1 LFAFYDL
8 KVAPVTFDFLWFL
21 AAADLERRRC
31 GLKSIHVV
39 IVPGSHEGL
48 RQERNDYNVVIDA
61 QARYARIHNILVQA
75 CRVLPSCTGL
85 TVATSRS
92 EGAFLRTVARHVM
105 PADYEPAL
113 PVFAGPQ
120 SCLEAARNGEAGVAC
135 LRAPAEELR
144 VVDAWVKTHAGSRR
158 VVGITLRG
166 YGYMPARNSNLS
178 AWVAFAHSLDKSR
191 YCPVFVPDTND
202 TIEGLRPELQEFT
215 VFPEAAWNIALR
227 MAFFERAFLNLGV
240 NNGPMGLAWLNARV
254 RYATLK
260 IETPQVPQSSLGFI
274 RSFGFEP
281 GKSLPFATPLQEWVW
296 QDDTKEVIAATFGR
310 LVERIDAGL
319 EKGTPSK

>member
-1 LFAFYDL
+1 
-8 KVAPVTFDFLWFL
+8 
-21 AAADLERRRC
+21 
-31 GLKSIHVV
+31 
-39 IVPGSHEGL
+39 
-48 RQERNDYNVVIDA
+48 
-61 QARYARIHNILVQA
+61 
-75 CRVLPSCTGL
+75 
-85 TVATSRS
+85 
-92 EGAFLRTVARHVM
+92 
-105 PADYEPAL
+105 
-113 PVFAGPQ
+113 
-120 SCLEAARNGEAGVAC
+120 
-135 LRAPAEELR
+135 
-144 VVDAWVKTHAGSRR
+144 
-158 VVGITLRG
+158 
-166 YGYMPARNSNLS
+166 
-178 AWVAFAHSLDKSR
+178 
-191 YCPVFVPDTND
+191 
-202 TIEGLRPELQEFT
+202 LRPELQEFT

-310 LVERIDAGL
+310 LVERIEAAL